1 MKNTDTTLLQV
12 SHLTK
17 DFQKKNRFWQKDEYF
32 TAVKDVSFSIREGE
46 IAGLLG
52 ESGCGKSTLAKMIL
66 GLTKPSSGTICYK
79 GRELQNMTTME
90 YKPYRQEIQMIFQ
103 NPFGCLDPRMKIR
116 QQLLEPLKIWNIRN
130 NTSERIQMIEEMC
143 AECGL
148 TSDCLEKKPG
158 EFSGGQ
164 LQRIAIV
171 RSLLLNPKFLIADE
185 IVSALDVPVQ
195 NQILQLLL
203 KMRRKHGLT
212 LLFITHDISVMR
224 KMADR
229 IMVMKEGRILDCG
242 TYQQLLER
250 KENTYIHELAE
261 ASFLFKK

>member
-1 MKNTDTTLLQV
+1 MRNSDQNLLQV

-17 DFQKKNRFWQKDEYF
+17 DFQKKKRFWQNEEYF

-66 GLTKPSSGTICYK
+66 GLLKPTSGTICYK
-79 GRELQNMTTME
+79 GREIQNLSDSQ
-90 YKPYRQEIQMIFQ
+90 YKPYRREIQMIFQ
-103 NPFGCLDPRMKIR
+103 NPFGCLDPRIQIK
-116 QQLLEPLKIWNIRN
+116 QQLLEPLKIWKIGVNSDQRL
-130 NTSERIQMIEEMC
+130 QMIEDMC
-143 AECGL
+143 TECGL
-148 TSDCLEKKPG
+148 TLDCLEKKPG

-171 RSLLLNPKFLIADE
+171 RALLLNPKFLIADE

-203 KMRRKHGLT
+203 DMRKKHGLT

-229 IMVMKEGRILDCG
+229 ILVMKDSRIIDCG
-242 TYQQLLER
+242 AYQQLLDK

-261 ASFLFKK
+261 ASFTFHS